1 MKVDNSVNKLGYID
15 ATRGIAILMVIM
27 VHTSQLV
34 DGLPGLVGS
43 VASFGQMGVQLFFV
57 ASALTLC
64 MSHSRRSGESN
75 PTIKYF
81 IRRFFRIA
89 PLYYCGIIGFFVLNY
104 VGTKYLGAPYMHEG
118 QYSAINILSNIFML
132 HGLIPSANN
141 TIVPGGWSIGTE
153 FIFYAL
159 FPLLFIFFDK
169 IHKKAG
175 LKAIF
180 LAWLV
185 ITALNFAF
193 QFFYSSHSE
202 LGFFNNSFWYFNI
215 SNNLSVFIAGFMI
228 FYGADKIV
236 SSKPVAYLIF
246 AVLIALSIFIFSLNE
261 NIIYSIV
268 PAISGI
274 AFIFLISGLERSNA
288 SPRIIRRIGQLS
300 FAMYITH
307 IVFTSYVMRAVNK
320 HIPDF
325 SPSIKLIIFY
335 IIVVSLSFVA
345 AIVCEKL
352 IENPG
357 IQMGKKLINSLNHG
371 NDKSKYK
378 VVIALGVVLLL
389 CASSAVAY
397 RHFQSYMS
405 TKRVADFQSV
415 MLDFKKM
422 NANQADGDYIIY
434 GDSLIQGMSPY
445 GLNFKYVNMGVGGYS
460 ISQILSL
467 SKDYGASGYKGAI
480 IEGGVNDAMGSKTQE
495 EISRDY
501 EKLIGNASMADN
513 VYALKILPII
523 SGARQDVDHVNSR
536 ISMINSIIDKLCT
549 GKFNCKVIEVP
560 AEFLSD
566 KKNDLYF
573 DDGVHLNKNGYAV
586 WMREI
591 NKHVK

>member
-1 MKVDNSVNKLGYID
+1 
-15 ATRGIAILMVIM
+15 MV
-27 VHTSQLV
+27 
-34 DGLPGLVGS
+34 
-43 VASFGQMGVQLFFV
+43 
-57 ASALTLC
+57 
-64 MSHSRRSGESN
+64 
-75 PTIKYF
+75 
-81 IRRFFRIA
+81 
-89 PLYYCGIIGFFVLNY
+89 
-104 VGTKYLGAPYMHEG
+104 
-118 QYSAINILSNIFML
+118 
-132 HGLIPSANN
+132 PSANN

-159 FPLLFIFFDK
+159 FPALFIIFDK
-169 IHKKAG
+169 MHRKAG

-180 LAWLV
+180 IVWV
-185 ITALNFAF
+185 FITTLNFAF
-193 QFFYSSHSE
+193 QLFYSSHSN

-236 SSKPVAYLIF
+236 SSKTTSYLLF
-246 AVLIALSIFIFSLNE
+246 AALITVSIFIFSMNRHIL
-261 NIIYSIV
+261 YSIV
-268 PAISGI
+268 PAISAI

-288 SPRIIRRIGQLS
+288 SPKILRRIGQLS

-307 IVFTSYVMRAVNK
+307 IVFTSYVMRAINK

-325 SPSIKLIIFY
+325 SPSIKLLAFY
-335 IIVVSLSFVA
+335 IIVVSISFVA
-345 AIVCEKL
+345 AVVCEKL

-357 IQMGKKLINSLNHG
+357 IQMGKKLINSLKSD
-371 NDKSKYK
+371 NDKSKLK
-378 VVIALGVVLLL
+378 IVMALGVAFLL

-405 TKRVADFQSV
+405 TKRVSDFQSV

-467 SKDYGASGYKGAI
+467 SKDYEASGYKGAI

-495 EISRDY
+495 EISMDY
-501 EKLIGNASMADN
+501 EKLLGNASIVDN
-513 VYALKILPII
+513 VYALKVLPII
-523 SGARQDVDHVNSR
+523 SGARKDVDHVNSR
-536 ISMINSIIDKLCT
+536 ISMINTIIDKLCT
-549 GKFNCKVIEVP
+549 RKVNCKVIEVP